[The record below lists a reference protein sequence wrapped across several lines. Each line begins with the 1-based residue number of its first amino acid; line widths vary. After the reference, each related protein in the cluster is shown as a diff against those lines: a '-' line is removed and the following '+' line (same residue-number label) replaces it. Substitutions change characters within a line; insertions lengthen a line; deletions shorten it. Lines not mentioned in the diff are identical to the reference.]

1 MSSNKAFLKFLK
13 DIQHSSVS
21 NINLKY
27 NKVFKE
33 FSIDTLIE
41 RNNYKNSIKKKW
53 IVEEENKTKSKFITT
68 NDKLKQIINAHKNI
82 YQIQEAFFK
91 TFDKEP
97 LFKKLINKENK
108 NEKIIKKSSKTKF
121 DKSSDKLNNLTK
133 IKDKE
138 REKND
143 EFFKRRRE
151 ENSRKPPLG
160 LYNPRYNYIEKHI
173 PGFNFHNE
181 PTISK
186 KTISFQKI
194 HDNKETS
201 IKNKS
206 RNVSTNNSL
215 NHSLS
220 PNYKSKN
227 ISDFSP
233 SIDVN
238 NEKNRINK
246 YKLKLLSSN
255 KNQGNIFLSQIN
267 IASSDK
273 SNVDNIEKENV
284 LRFNYTP
291 KLIEKNI
298 PVPIFSKMSERFTNK
313 IANKGHISNADYTP
327 NYNAIFS
334 NVVDNKPID
343 YVKRKKYYYLKKII
357 TDYNPNK
364 EYALFPELNNI
375 NIK

>member
-1 MSSNKAFLKFLK
+1 M
-13 DIQHSSVS
+13 
-21 NINLKY
+21 
-27 NKVFKE
+27 
-33 FSIDTLIE
+33 
-41 RNNYKNSIKKKW
+41 
-53 IVEEENKTKSKFITT
+53 
-68 NDKLKQIINAHKNI
+68 
-82 YQIQEAFFK
+82 
-91 TFDKEP
+91 
-97 LFKKLINKENK
+97 
-108 NEKIIKKSSKTKF
+108 
-121 DKSSDKLNNLTK
+121 
-133 IKDKE
+133 
-138 REKND
+138 
-143 EFFKRRRE
+143 
-151 ENSRKPPLG
+151 
-160 LYNPRYNYIEKHI
+160 NYIEKHI

-194 HDNKETS
+194 HDNKESS

-273 SNVDNIEKENV
+273 ANVDNIEKENV